1 MQSALRKLVVI
12 MVLAMAAS
20 LLLSPAAYTEEEQP
34 GKDAVAMV
42 NGTPITQQEFDRQVQ
57 FVLQRFASTNQM
69 TPDPS
74 MIAELKKSVLDKMID
89 AELLYQQSKKE
100 KISIDNAKVDQELQN
115 FKDKVNNPEE
125 YKKFLETL
133 KMTESDLKSDFRRN
147 LAIQQL
153 IDKEVVNKITVSDE
167 DAKKFYDENPDNF
180 KQPELVKASHI
191 LVSVAPDADQAT
203 KDEARK
209 KIESIEKELKGG
221 ADFAELAKKNS
232 QCPSSK
238 QGGDLGYFQRGQM
251 VKPFEDAAFALK
263 PGEVSGI
270 VETRFGY
277 HLIKVLDHKDASTVD
292 FATVKDRIIQFL
304 KQQKIQEK
312 VEDYVEKLRAKA
324 DIKRMLAE
332 EKETK

>member
-1 MQSALRKLVVI
+1 MQSALRKLLVL
-12 MVLAMAAS
+12 MVLAVAAS
-20 LLLSPAAYTEEEQP
+20 LLLSPAAYAAEEQP
-34 GKDAVAMV
+34 SKDAVAMV

-74 MIAELKKSVLDKMID
+74 MIGELKKSVLDKMID

-100 KISIDNAKVDQELQN
+100 KISIDDAKVDKELQN

-133 KMTESDLKSDFRRN
+133 KMTENDLKSDFRRN

-153 IDKEVVNKITVSDE
+153 IDKEVVNKVSVSDE

-191 LVSVAPDADQAT
+191 LVSVAPDADQAA

-277 HLIKVLDHKDASTVD
+277 HLIKVVDHKDASTID

-332 EKETK
+332 EKATK